1 MRIVR
6 MRWDMAICFFLAVA
20 TIVGLFKLD
29 EKTKF
34 SDKVF
39 HVISSI
45 KLPGEG
51 NKDVSDGEVGGYATD
66 DLPVLETEEEIRDCD
81 GYFTIK
87 MTLSEFYDMY
97 TVPAQ
102 KENYEY
108 KVIELENNKLL
119 AVKLN
124 KAKVQKVEKDNRT
137 IVTLPTGV
145 CVYEDS
151 EVYEKMKKWYE
162 EYDIIDDFYIDMDG
176 KAKSNQIANSISTG
190 EMIFFIFME
199 VGLPVLFM
207 AFAIGVVLLYH
218 VIGVKIGIFPPLRLK
233 NKED

>member
-51 NKDVSDGEVGGYATD
+51 NKNVKDGEVGGYATE

-87 MTLSEFYDMY
+87 LKLKSFNSMNAVSVHE
-97 TVPAQ
+97 
-102 KENYEY
+102 ENYRY
-108 KVIELENNKLL
+108 MLLELEDDKLL

-124 KAKVQKVEKDNRT
+124 KDKAQKVEEENST
-137 IVTLPTGV
+137 MVILPTGV

-151 EVYEKMKKWYE
+151 EVYEIMKKKYE

-176 KAKSNQIANSISTG
+176 KAKSNTITTSISTG
-190 EMIFFIFME
+190 EMIFFAIMNI
-199 VGLPVLFM
+199 GMPVLFM